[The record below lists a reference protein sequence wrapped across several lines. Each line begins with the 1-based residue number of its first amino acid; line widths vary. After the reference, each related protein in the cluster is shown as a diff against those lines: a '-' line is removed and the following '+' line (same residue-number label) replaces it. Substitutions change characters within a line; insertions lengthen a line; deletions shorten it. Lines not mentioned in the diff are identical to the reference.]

1 VSGIEGTPSWA
12 EVLELV
18 SRLDASGLEDAE
30 IVVPGLRLRVARH
43 PLGDVAAPAAPPAPA
58 PETAPEPAPEPAP
71 EAAEAVG
78 TAVTA
83 PILGTLYLRPSPDA
97 DRFVAV
103 GDTVTADTTVAIVE
117 VMKLMNPVPA
127 GVAGTVTEICAAEGA
142 MVEYGQT
149 LMRIQPAAPMPRD
162 VP

>member
-1 VSGIEGTPSWA
+1 VSKVEGTPSWA

-30 IVVPGLRLRVARH
+30 IVMPGLRLRVARH
-43 PLGDVAAPAAPPAPA
+43 PLGDVAAPAASAVRA
-58 PETAPEPAPEPAP
+58 TEATGAP
-71 EAAEAVG
+71 EAAEAAEAGG

-83 PILGTLYLRPSPDA
+83 PILGTVYLRPSPDA
-97 DRFVAV
+97 ERFVAV
-103 GDTVTADTTVAIVE
+103 GDTVAADTTVAIIE

-127 GVAGTVTEICAAEGA
+127 GVAGTVTEICAAEGT

-149 LMRIQPAAPMPRD
+149 LMRIEPGSRS
-162 VP
+162 